1 MSRCDKCPRKAII
14 YQRYSGMHLCR
25 EHFEEDVHRKI
36 REALRRTGL
45 FGHGARIA
53 MGLDGG
59 RRSATLA
66 FVLKNIFIRR
76 KDIDIFAIII
86 DEGREGQSTNRA
98 RQVADLL
105 DIPYAV
111 RSLPLLPLRSL
122 RPALH
127 GPSLPGEG
135 WEGGAGIAD
144 QKREMLFCAAREKG
158 AGVLATGEDLDDEA
172 LQIFINYL
180 RGDVDAVMSETSGA
194 GAEGRDP
201 IAWIKPLRRIPEK
214 EVRLYAI
221 GHGLGYD
228 DGGGDPSA
236 GEMKWEAKRLL
247 CGFDCRHPGTNYSL
261 LRSVEKGPG
270 GKTAAFARAKPL
282 SEDAK

>member
-1 MSRCDKCPRKAII
+1 MSRCDKCLCRAII

-86 DEGREGQSTNRA
+86 DEGREGQSTARA

-105 DIPYAV
+105 DIPYTV
-111 RSLPLLPLRSL
+111 KSLPLLPLP
-122 RPALH
+122 PALH
-127 GPSLPGEG
+127 GSSLPGEG
-135 WEGGAGIAD
+135 WGGQAGRAG
-144 QKREMLFCAAREKG
+144 KKEMLFCAAREKG

-180 RGDVDAVMSETSGA
+180 RGDVDAVMSETSNA
-194 GAEGRDP
+194 GAEGGDP

-221 GHGLGYD
+221 CHGLGYD
-228 DGGGDPSA
+228 DAGGDLSA
-236 GEMKWEAKRLL
+236 GEMEWEAKRLL

-261 LRSVEKGPG
+261 LRSLEKVPG
-270 GKTAAFARAKPL
+270 AKKLPSRGQSL
-282 SEDAK
+282 

>member
-1 MSRCDKCPRKAII
+1 
-14 YQRYSGMHLCR
+14 MHLCR

-86 DEGREGQSTNRA
+86 DEGREGQSTARA

-105 DIPYAV
+105 DIPYTV
-111 RSLPLLPLRSL
+111 KSLPLLPLP
-122 RPALH
+122 PALH
-127 GPSLPGEG
+127 GSSLPGEG
-135 WEGGAGIAD
+135 WGGQAGRAG
-144 QKREMLFCAAREKG
+144 KKEMLFCAAQEKR

-180 RGDVDAVMSETSGA
+180 RGDVDAVMSETYCA
-194 GAEGRDP
+194 GAEGGDP

-228 DGGGDPSA
+228 DAGGDPSA
-236 GEMKWEAKRLL
+236 GEMEWEAKRLL

-261 LRSVEKGPG
+261 LRSLEKVPG
-270 GKTAAFARAKPL
+270 AKKLPSRGQSL
-282 SEDAK
+282 

>member
-1 MSRCDKCPRKAII
+1 MSRCDKCLHKAII

-53 MGLDGG
+53 VGLDGG
-59 RRSATLA
+59 RKSATLA
-66 FVLKNIFIRR
+66 FVLKDIFIRR

-86 DEGREGQSTNRA
+86 DEGGEGQSTARA
-98 RQVADLL
+98 CQAADLL
-105 DIPYAV
+105 DFPYTV
-111 RSLPLLPLRSL
+111 KSLPHLPLP
-122 RPALH
+122 PALH
-127 GPSLPGEG
+127 GSSLPGKG
-135 WEGGAGIAD
+135 WWGGAGIAD
-144 QKREMLFCAAREKG
+144 QKSEMLFCAAREKG

-172 LQIFINYL
+172 LQIFLNYL
-180 RGDVDAVMSETSGA
+180 RGDVDAVMSETYCA
-194 GAEGRDP
+194 GAEGGDP

-221 GHGLGYD
+221 GHSLGYD
-228 DGGGDPSA
+228 DGGDDSSA

-261 LRSVEKGPG
+261 LRSVEKGPW
-270 GKTAAFARAKPL
+270 GKKAALARAKPL

>member
-1 MSRCDKCPRKAII
+1 
-14 YQRYSGMHLCR
+14 MHLCR

-53 MGLDGG
+53 VGLDGG
-59 RRSATLA
+59 RKSATLA
-66 FVLKNIFIRR
+66 FVLKDIFIRR

-86 DEGREGQSTNRA
+86 DEGGEGQSMARA
-98 RQVADLL
+98 CQAADLL
-105 DIPYAV
+105 DIPYTV
-111 RSLPLLPLRSL
+111 KSLPHLPLP
-122 RPALH
+122 PALH
-127 GPSLPGEG
+127 GSSLPGKG
-135 WEGGAGIAD
+135 WWGGAGIAD
-144 QKREMLFCAAREKG
+144 QKSEMLFCAAREKG

-172 LQIFINYL
+172 LQIFLNYL
-180 RGDVDAVMSETSGA
+180 RGDVDAVMSETSNA
-194 GAEGRDP
+194 GAEGGDP

-228 DGGGDPSA
+228 DAGGDPSA
-236 GEMKWEAKRLL
+236 GEMEWEAKRLL

-261 LRSVEKGPG
+261 LRSLEKVPG
-270 GKTAAFARAKPL
+270 AKKLPSRGQSL
-282 SEDAK
+282 

>member
-1 MSRCDKCPRKAII
+1 MSRCDKCLRRAII

-86 DEGREGQSTNRA
+86 DEGREGQSTARA

-105 DIPYAV
+105 DIPYTV
-111 RSLPLLPLRSL
+111 KSLPLLPLP
-122 RPALH
+122 PALH
-127 GPSLPGEG
+127 GSSLPGEG
-135 WEGGAGIAD
+135 WGDRPAEPG
-144 QKREMLFCAAREKG
+144 RRRCFF
-158 AGVLATGEDLDDEA
+158 A
-172 LQIFINYL
+172 LPRR
-180 RGDVDAVMSETSGA
+180 RGPAFS
-194 GAEGRDP
+194 P
-201 IAWIKPLRRIPEK
+201 P
-214 EVRLYAI
+214 
-221 GHGLGYD
+221 
-228 DGGGDPSA
+228 
-236 GEMKWEAKRLL
+236 AKIWTTRP
-247 CGFDCRHPGTNYSL
+247 CRS
-261 LRSVEKGPG
+261 S
-270 GKTAAFARAKPL
+270 
-282 SEDAK
+282 

>member
-1 MSRCDKCPRKAII
+1 MSRCDKCLRKAII

-53 MGLDGG
+53 VGLDGG
-59 RRSATLA
+59 RKSATLA
-66 FVLKNIFIRR
+66 FVLKDIFIRR

-86 DEGREGQSTNRA
+86 DEGGEGQSMARA
-98 RQVADLL
+98 CQAADLL
-105 DIPYAV
+105 DIPYTV
-111 RSLPLLPLRSL
+111 KSLPHLPLP
-122 RPALH
+122 PALH
-127 GPSLPGEG
+127 GSSLPGKG
-135 WEGGAGIAD
+135 WWGGAGIAD
-144 QKREMLFCAAREKG
+144 QKSEMLFCAAREKG

-172 LQIFINYL
+172 LQIFLNYL
-180 RGDVDAVMSETSGA
+180 RGDVDAVMSETSNA
-194 GAEGRDP
+194 GAEGGDP

-228 DGGGDPSA
+228 DAGGDPSA
-236 GEMKWEAKRLL
+236 GEMEWEAKRLL

-261 LRSVEKGPG
+261 LRSLEKVPG
-270 GKTAAFARAKPL
+270 AKKLPSRGQSL
-282 SEDAK
+282 

>member
-1 MSRCDKCPRKAII
+1 MSRCDKCLRKAII

-45 FGHGARIA
+45 FGHRARIA
-53 MGLDGG
+53 VGMDGG
-59 RRSATLA
+59 RKSATLA
-66 FVLKNIFIRR
+66 FILKDIFIRR

-86 DEGREGQSTNRA
+86 DEGSEGQSTARA
-98 RQVADLL
+98 CQVADLL
-105 DIPYAV
+105 DIPYTV
-111 RSLPLLPLRSL
+111 KSLPHLPLP
-122 RPALH
+122 PALH
-127 GPSLPGEG
+127 GSSLPGEG
-135 WEGGAGIAD
+135 WGGGAGIAD
-144 QKREMLFCAAREKG
+144 QKREMLFCAAQEKG

-172 LQIFINYL
+172 LQIFLNYL

-194 GAEGRDP
+194 GAEGEDP

-228 DGGGDPSA
+228 DGGGGPSA
-236 GEMKWEAKRLL
+236 GEMKGEAKRLL

-270 GKTAAFARAKPL
+270 GKTAALARAKPL